1 MLVVIAIRFPKGS
14 CSLEMVDLG
23 RSSKEWDIVSTRKV
37 VQGREP
43 HEDNFEAGV
52 STSTWGDRCAGK

>member
-1 MLVVIAIRFPKGS
+1 MLIVIAIRFPKGS
-14 CSLEMVDLG
+14 HFLEMVDLG
-23 RSSKEWDIVSTRKV
+23 RSLKEWDRVGTRKV

-43 HEDNFEAGV
+43 HKDNFEVGV

>member
-1 MLVVIAIRFPKGS
+1 M
-14 CSLEMVDLG
+14 EMVDLG